1 MATAFNG
8 RVRWI
13 PLVQRSFLRNTFN
26 LRGIRRRPDE
36 EGDPCKQQTM
46 SDRLVAADRC
56 TAAFNVRSAFCVF
69 GRAKRPRLSPAPL
82 TGLNRW
88 PGFESLQV
96 EARVPPPEFEHAV
109 ILACL
114 PAKSAPF
121 ADQ

>member
-8 RVRWI
+8 RARWI
-13 PLVQRSFLRNTFN
+13 PLVQRPFLRNTFN

-36 EGDPCKQQTM
+36 EGDPSKQQTM
-46 SDRLVAADRC
+46 SDRLVAATVVQQHSMCVR
-56 TAAFNVRSAFCVF
+56 RSASSVEPN
-69 GRAKRPRLSPAPL
+69 ALTSHQSPL
-82 TGLNRW
+82 TGLKRW
-88 PGFESLQV
+88 PGFESPQV